1 MLHED
6 DTHDFRDT
14 LASRTGFLSL
24 ALQTVHISLS
34 ESSGAK
40 GEGHRK
46 VSKSTSEAEQLQI
59 LRQLEGL
66 LQAPSLSPHIG
77 RHFRMLAPAFV
88 QRLDIMHDI
97 EELLLP
103 IPKTR
108 QTILVLQGMGGNGKP
123 QMAKEYAAQL

>member
-1 MLHED
+1 
-6 DTHDFRDT
+6 
-14 LASRTGFLSL
+14 
-24 ALQTVHISLS
+24 
-34 ESSGAK
+34 
-40 GEGHRK
+40 
-46 VSKSTSEAEQLQI
+46 
-59 LRQLEGL
+59 
-66 LQAPSLSPHIG
+66 
-77 RHFRMLAPAFV
+77 MLAPAFV